1 MARHY
6 FSSFRNSLESYCP
19 GVTRGNKNLEWTKIS
34 RAHLYRNEDKSD
46 EGGKGIRV
54 TGHAVKV
61 LLKEKEGGYKVF
73 PSLFST
79 LTTPMCVQ
87 PKRRVKN
94 RRVVRRLAEIE
105 KQICIYKVSR
115 LTIEPRKFYLM
126 TKPLYFVFYSFL
138 IHHSDILKFYY

>member
-19 GVTRGNKNLEWTKIS
+19 GVTRGNKKPEWTKIS

-73 PSLFST
+73 PSLSST

-115 LTIEPRKFYLM
+115 LNNRVTKILSYDKATIFCAL
-126 TKPLYFVFYSFL
+126 FIF
-138 IHHSDILKFYY
+138 

>member
-19 GVTRGNKNLEWTKIS
+19 GVTRGNKKLEWTKIS

-115 LTIEPRKFYLM
+115 LNNRATKILSCDKATIFCVL
-126 TKPLYFVFYSFL
+126 FIF
-138 IHHSDILKFYY
+138 